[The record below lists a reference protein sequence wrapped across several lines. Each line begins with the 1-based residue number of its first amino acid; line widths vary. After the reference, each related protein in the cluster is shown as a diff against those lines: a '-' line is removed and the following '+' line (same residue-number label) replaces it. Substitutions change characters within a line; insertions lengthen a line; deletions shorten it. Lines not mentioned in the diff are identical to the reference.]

1 MSAGAAS
8 AGLPGLKRYA
18 GNEGEYAEIM
28 RRHLTML
35 AGLLSKGN
43 ADAEREL
50 MAVTISWSGDPGPV
64 PRTADSPGRCP
75 PRPAGQRS
83 RRHQCLLRRPGQASS
98 PPDRTARYC
107 SLAPRR
113 WRRMPV
119 RPCPQD
125 EYPENRQGPLQALGA
140 APGPAAATPRH
151 VISSVPGK
159 IRTPAVRCWNRPL

>member
-98 PPDRTARYC
+98 PP
-107 SLAPRR
+107 
-113 WRRMPV
+113 
-119 RPCPQD
+119 
-125 EYPENRQGPLQALGA
+125 GPDSQVLLPGA
-140 APGPAAATPRH
+140 AAVAADARQAVPAR
-151 VISSVPGK
+151 
-159 IRTPAVRCWNRPL
+159 